1 MYMSALFV
9 CILAGQKRAPD
20 AITDGCEPP
29 CGCWALKSGPL
40 EEQEVFY
47 LLRLLS
53 RPLPF
58 SH

>member
-9 CILAGQKRAPD
+9 CVLAGQKRAPD

-40 EEQEVFY
+40 EEQTV
-47 LLRLLS
+47 S
-53 RPLPF
+53 
-58 SH
+58 